1 MTTKITTHEEA
12 AALLGLSARATRDE
26 LLAAI
31 AAHTKE
37 ARSLHDPQMLA
48 TVTRDVEARLRERHG
63 EDFALLREDAV
74 EKAKARAESEWRDRG
89 RQAQQAATAAL
100 AFVQQDLARVIAAR
114 KVLGG
119 EASEPAA
126 NRTER
131 LLAQLLDVQTEA
143 AAAQWL
149 STQPADKALARYS
162 AADDTG
168 ADRGYARTF
177 ERMQAA
183 GLLDVSAAK
192 NPITAAQAIREA
204 VEARQAARVPASLT
218 EAVALTE
225 KLAVDLAR
233 SSGAPAQIIAAA
245 GREGTAP
252 PVLHTRA
259 RTASD
264 EAVA

>member
-1 MTTKITTHEEA
+1 MTKKPETHEEA
-12 AALLGLSARATRDE
+12 AALLGLSGRATRDE
-26 LLAAI
+26 LLTAI
-31 AAHTKE
+31 AAHAKE
-37 ARSLHDPQMLA
+37 ARSLHDPAMLA
-48 TVTRDVEARLRERHG
+48 TLTRDVEARLRDKHG
-63 EDFALLREDAV
+63 EDFALLRQDAV
-74 EKAKARAESEWRDRG
+74 EMATQRAVNEWRTRG
-89 RQAQQAATAAL
+89 KAAQQTGEAAL

-131 LLAQLLDVQTEA
+131 LLAQLLDTHAEA

-149 STQPADKALARYS
+149 STQPADRALARYHS
-162 AADDTG
+162 ADDT
-168 ADRGYARTF
+168 DRAYARTF

-183 GLLDVSAAK
+183 GLIDVSAAA
-192 NPITAAQAIREA
+192 NPITAARAIREA

-218 EAVALTE
+218 EAVALAE
-225 KLAVDLAR
+225 RLAVDLAR